1 MNVRNKIR
9 GRFSIVLGTYARKT
23 MLLRGGF
30 RLPNTALNCAP
41 HDRSQRE
48 MSEPLGHIVYRAASI
63 LAALVVLFAAFNF
76 VDNISNGEPMV
87 PLPALVLALIIWLV
101 GLGCRYVSLARR
113 AERIRHHTKQA
124 WSCDRP
130 Y

>member
-1 MNVRNKIR
+1 MP
-9 GRFSIVLGTYARKT
+9 KT
-23 MLLRGGF
+23 MLLPG
-30 RLPNTALNCAP
+30 P

-48 MSEPLGHIVYRAASI
+48 MSEPLGHILYRAASI

-76 VDNISNGEPMV
+76 VDNLSNGEPMV
-87 PLPALVLALIIWLV
+87 PLPALALASIIWLI

-124 WSCDRP
+124 
-130 Y
+130 

>member
-1 MNVRNKIR
+1 MRRPTQKPVQEHVRVNVRNKIH
-9 GRFSIVLGTYARKT
+9 GRFSIVLEAYGRKPCSCGAR
-23 MLLRGGF
+23 MIGARG
-30 RLPNTALNCAP
+30 
-41 HDRSQRE
+41 

-87 PLPALVLALIIWLV
+87 PLPALALALIIWLI

-113 AERIRHHTKQA
+113 AERIGHHTKQA
-124 WSCDRP
+124 
-130 Y
+130 

>member
-1 MNVRNKIR
+1 MRRPTQKPVQEHVRVNVRNKIH
-9 GRFSIVLGTYARKT
+9 GRFSIVLGAYARKT
-23 MLLRGGF
+23 MLLRGP
-30 RLPNTALNCAP
+30 R
-41 HDRSQRE
+41 DRSQRE
-48 MSEPLGHIVYRAASI
+48 MSEPLGHILYRAASI

-87 PLPALVLALIIWLV
+87 PLPALALALIIWLI

-124 WSCDRP
+124 
-130 Y
+130 

>member
-1 MNVRNKIR
+1 MRRPTQKPVQRHVRVNVRNKIR
-9 GRFSIVLGTYARKT
+9 GRFSIVLGAYDRKT
-23 MLLRGGF
+23 MLLRGP
-30 RLPNTALNCAP
+30 R
-41 HDRSQRE
+41 DRSQRE
-48 MSEPLGHIVYRAASI
+48 MSEPLGQIVYRAASI

-87 PLPALVLALIIWLV
+87 PLPALALALIIWLI

-124 WSCDRP
+124 
-130 Y
+130 

>member
-1 MNVRNKIR
+1 MIGAR
-9 GRFSIVLGTYARKT
+9 G
-23 MLLRGGF
+23 
-30 RLPNTALNCAP
+30 
-41 HDRSQRE
+41 

-124 WSCDRP
+124 
-130 Y
+130 